1 MVLSNAPSRV
11 TNYSSR
17 LNQSQGG
24 GSKKAG
30 FPYIIGR
37 SVSIHT
43 AFSERGMIRPFSV
56 FLMPLSSNVRQSR
69 PISSRP
75 MNFSYH

>member
-1 MVLSNAPSRV
+1 MVLSNAPRRV
-11 TNYSSR
+11 VYSASR
-17 LNQSQGG
+17 LNQNQGG

-37 SVSIHT
+37 DTNTRI
-43 AFSERGMIRPFSV
+43 AFAERGMIRPLHV
-56 FLMPLSSNVRQSR
+56 FTIPLVSNVRQSR
-69 PISSRP
+69 PVSSRP